1 MKPKTWMLWLL
12 AATAF
17 SPARTAIAQTK
28 TAVLDIATIFEK
40 YERTAYLEEEFLA
53 KRKFLSEEADRRRQ
67 QVETLRKSLDTYN
80 PGTAEFKQK
89 QSEVRE
95 AELRFK
101 AWGETEDEN
110 LKDSHKQSL
119 LEIYDDVR
127 TVVAALAKEKGIDL
141 VLTYDR
147 LTESAP
153 DSESLRRQILLQKV
167 LYYNPT
173 LDITDAALAALN
185 EQFHKKQA
193 SQPKSPDA
201 GKSGKPV
208 GNDPPKQTGDVVK
221 PAPPKT
227 APSGDKAKPA
237 SPDDKPKPAPGKP

>member
-1 MKPKTWMLWLL
+1 MKRMTWMLWLL
-12 AATAF
+12 AAAGSF
-17 SPARTAIAQTK
+17 LPVRAAIAQTK

-40 YERTAYLEEEFLA
+40 YDRTAYLEEEFLQ

-67 QVETLRKSLDTYN
+67 QVETLRKALTDAYK
-80 PGTAEFKQK
+80 PGTPEYKQK
-89 QSEVRE
+89 QSELRE
-95 AELRFK
+95 AEVRFK

-110 LKDSHKQSL
+110 LKDAHKQSL

-127 TVVAALAKEKGIDL
+127 TVVATLAKEKGIDL

-185 EQFHKKQA
+185 EQFRKKQS
-193 SQPKSPDA
+193 SQPRTGDAA
-201 GKSGKPV
+201 GKSGKPA
-208 GNDPPKQTGDVVK
+208 GNDPPKQSGDVAKPTLPKPGDK
-221 PAPPKT
+221 PAP
-227 APSGDKAKPA
+227 SG
-237 SPDDKPKPAPGKP
+237 DKPKPAPGKP